1 MEGQMLIWSSVLLAL
16 GALAFLDSQF
26 NYGYIFRSVN
36 SVLFM
41 LVSLGLLVRTR
52 ILIKLGFQEHLISRN
67 GRLEELVREQDDN
80 EPQSDDSKTRQAV
93 TL

>member
-1 MEGQMLIWSSVLLAL
+1 MLIWSSVLLAL

-41 LVSLGLLVRTR
+41 LVSLGVLVRTR
-52 ILIKLGFQEHLISRN
+52 ILIKLGFREHLISRN
-67 GRLEELVREQDDN
+67 KQLEEMVREQAKN
-80 EPQSDDSKTRQAV
+80 EQQADVSKLRRAV
-93 TL
+93 TI